1 VAIVERI
8 ITVYNDKGSKQ
19 AVKDLKGLEK
29 NFANAGKKIA
39 KAFAVATVAVGAF
52 AVKTGVD
59 AVKGAIE
66 DQKSQALLA
75 NSLRNTTGATDA
87 AIKATEEYI
96 SKQQM
101 LVAVSDTELR
111 QSLITLTTATGDLT
125 QAQALQNIAL
135 DTAAGTQ
142 KDLQTVSLAIAK
154 AYNGNIGA
162 LTKLGVS
169 IDKTIVKNKDFKGA
183 VDALTKAYGGAAI
196 TAADSLEGQLKKLGL
211 AYDEILETL
220 GYALLPVVQE
230 FAEYIVANV
239 LPALETWVN
248 TNKDE
253 LAAGLEGLGTTL
265 MQVGKLLAGFFK
277 VISENLGAVKVFAAI
292 FVGAKLATGIY
303 GVVTAIGL
311 LRSAFIKQTAAATA
325 AGTATAFATG
335 GASAIA
341 AAAAIGG
348 FVVAAG
354 AAYVAINK
362 LTDATDAGAASTQAY
377 NSHLSELNEFAK
389 QFAAANEKN
398 RKVVVKTTTDTTKLT
413 AAEKKAAE
421 VRAAIKKAGLD
432 KFGIKNVSDTDPI
445 QLEAAR
451 LNLLKQS
458 NLEEQRKIAAII
470 ENMNAQMKA
479 NQAVERYVDL
489 LGVVADQVISDQ
501 EVILLAGKWGI
512 STDKVVAYTTAIFA
526 VNDAKLSTEEIDLL
540 AKQWGVTKKQ
550 AEIYLDF
557 FKYIND
563 GKLDQSEVN
572 ALMDKWGLTNKE
584 VSDYAKKISE
594 GATPSDLWPTPG
606 NQAAQS
612 WRDAL
617 AALNAYMLA
626 AGTKLSPT
634 MPAPPVV
641 PPTPAQITEV
651 AKKLESFT
659 GSAASAFG
667 TLTTQEKAVLGGYKP
682 FVGAET
688 SISAPTISAPSTVG
702 LGTSGTG
709 SQLPP
714 GVTINVYGSVTTE
727 NDLVTTVRNGLLQG
741 QNNGQAILKSAV
753 TI

>member
-1 VAIVERI
+1 M
-8 ITVYNDKGSKQ
+8 T
-19 AVKDLKGLEK
+19 GLNK
-29 NFANAGKKIA
+29 VIA
-39 KAFAVATVAVGAF
+39 T
-52 AVKTGVD
+52 
-59 AVKGAIE
+59 
-66 DQKSQALLA
+66 
-75 NSLRNTTGATDA
+75 NTKFTD
-87 AIKATEEYI
+87 Y
-96 SKQQM
+96 
-101 LVAVSDTELR
+101 
-111 QSLITLTTATGDLT
+111 
-125 QAQALQNIAL
+125 
-135 DTAAGTQ
+135 
-142 KDLQTVSLAIAK
+142 
-154 AYNGNIGA
+154 
-162 LTKLGVS
+162 
-169 IDKTIVKNKDFKGA
+169 
-183 VDALTKAYGGAAI
+183 
-196 TAADSLEGQLKKLGL
+196 
-211 AYDEILETL
+211 
-220 GYALLPVVQE
+220 
-230 FAEYIVANV
+230 
-239 LPALETWVN
+239 N
-248 TNKDE
+248 TNS
-253 LAAGLEGLGTTL
+253 T
-265 MQVGKLLAGFFK
+265 
-277 VISENLGAVKVFAAI
+277 
-292 FVGAKLATGIY
+292 
-303 GVVTAIGL
+303 
-311 LRSAFIKQTAAATA
+311 KQ
-325 AGTATAFATG
+325 
-335 GASAIA
+335 
-341 AAAAIGG
+341 
-348 FVVAAG
+348 
-354 AAYVAINK
+354 
-362 LTDATDAGAASTQAY
+362 
-377 NSHLSELNEFAK
+377 
-389 QFAAANEKN
+389 
-398 RKVVVKTTTDTTKLT
+398 LT

-512 STDKVVAYTTAIFA
+512 SKEAVVAYTTAIFA

-540 AKQWGVTKKQ
+540 AKQWGITKQQ
-550 AEIYLDF
+550 AAMYLDF

-584 VSDYAKKISE
+584 VQDYADKIAK
-594 GATPSDLWPTPG
+594 GVVPSDIWPTPG
-606 NQAAQS
+606 NQAAKS

-634 MPAPPVV
+634 MPPPPVV

-667 TLTTQEKAVLGGYKP
+667 TLTTQEKAVLSGYKP